1 MRLRPATPANFPAL
15 AEIVA
20 KGYRDAFGAILSQA
34 ALAERTQAHFARRFA
49 AETVPPI
56 LAEDE
61 TGRPI
66 GFHLTHG
73 GALHMLFV
81 DTSVQARGAGT
92 VLLADAERRG
102 AVRLECF
109 RDNRAAREFYEKRGW
124 VHARDYT
131 REFVGDIYAFVEYVK
146 PAS

>member
-1 MRLRPATPANFPAL
+1 MKLRPATAADFPAL

-131 REFVGDIYAFVEYVK
+131 REFVGDIYAFVEYDK

>member
-1 MRLRPATPANFPAL
+1 MRLRPATPADFPAL

-34 ALAERTQAHFARRFA
+34 ALAERTEAHFMRRFA
-49 AETVPPI
+49 AETVPPV

-73 GALHMLFV
+73 GTLHMLFV
-81 DTSVQARGAGT
+81 DTEVQSRGAGAA
-92 VLLADAERRG
+92 LLADAERCG

-124 VHARDYT
+124 VRARDYT
-131 REFVGDIYAFVEYVK
+131 REFVGDVYAFVEYVR
-146 PAS
+146 PAG

>member
-1 MRLRPATPANFPAL
+1 MKIRPATAADFDAL

-20 KGYRDAFGAILSQA
+20 KGYRDAFGTILSPA
-34 ALAERTQAHFARRFA
+34 ALAERKAAHFARRFA
-49 AETVPPI
+49 AESVSPV

-66 GFHLTHG
+66 GLHLTHG
-73 GALHMLFV
+73 GTLHMLFV
-81 DTSVQARGAGT
+81 DTALQARGAGAA
-92 VLLADAERRG
+92 LLADAEARG

-109 RDNRAAREFYEKRGW
+109 RDNIAARNFYEKRGW

-131 REFVGDIYAFVEYVK
+131 REFVGDTYAFVEYLK
-146 PAS
+146 PAG

>member
-1 MRLRPATPANFPAL
+1 MRLRQATPADFHAL

-20 KGYRDAFGAILSQA
+20 TGYRDAFGTILSQA
-34 ALAERTQAHFARRFA
+34 ALAERTAAHFARRFA
-49 AETVPPI
+49 TEAVPPV

-73 GALHMLFV
+73 GTLHMLFV
-81 DTSVQARGAGT
+81 DSSVQARGAGT

-109 RDNRAAREFYEKRGW
+109 RDNAPARAFYEKRGW
-124 VHARDYT
+124 THARDYT
-131 REFVGDIYAFVEYVK
+131 REFVGDVYAFVEYVK
-146 PAS
+146 PAI

>member
-1 MRLRPATPANFPAL
+1 MKIRQATAADFPAL

-34 ALAERTQAHFARRFA
+34 ALAERTAAHFARRFA
-49 AETVPPI
+49 AETTPPV
-56 LAEDE
+56 LVEDE

-73 GALHMLFV
+73 GTLHMLFV
-81 DTSVQARGAGT
+81 DTSVQVRGAGT
-92 VLLADAERRG
+92 LLLADAEARG

-109 RDNRAAREFYEKRGW
+109 RDNAPARAFYEKRGW

-131 REFVGDIYAFVEYVK
+131 REFVGDVYAFVEYVK
-146 PAS
+146 PAN

>member
-1 MRLRPATPANFPAL
+1 MKIRPATAADFATL

-20 KGYRDAFGAILSQA
+20 AGYCDAFGAILSQA
-34 ALAERTQAHFARRFA
+34 ALAERTEAHFMRRFA
-49 AETVPPI
+49 AETTPPV

-73 GALHMLFV
+73 GTLHMLFV
-81 DTSVQARGAGT
+81 DAAVHARGAGT

-109 RDNRAAREFYEKRGW
+109 RNNAAARAFYEKRGW
-124 VHARDYT
+124 VHSRDYT
-131 REFVGDIYAFVEYVK
+131 REFIGDVYAFVEYVK
-146 PAS
+146 PAG